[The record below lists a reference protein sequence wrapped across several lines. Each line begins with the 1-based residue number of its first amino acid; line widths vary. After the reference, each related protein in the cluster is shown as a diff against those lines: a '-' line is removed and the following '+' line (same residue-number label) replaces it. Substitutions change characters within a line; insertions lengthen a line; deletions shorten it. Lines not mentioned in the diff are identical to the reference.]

1 MTWGAREI
9 WCALWMCQ
17 CPSEE
22 ASEVFCTTSLPSRDV
37 AILGM
42 LHMLHQH
49 LLPLS
54 CHALPPPS
62 QRQPSHRDLPGKHL
76 FSMQPGQASLSSCT
90 SCLQRLLSLDFVIL
104 ICWASFQCQ
113 QKSIPSSGRSH
124 QSIGNELCKKLC
136 HRHTLSGNR
145 GTLFPQ
151 LTWCDPLALCNVN
164 ILLRAWRRVPL
175 PTLRELWGSLLYILW
190 NLHGAGPDVNV
201 WIRELLQ
208 NSWLFTWFFSC
219 STKAQTRT
227 FGRMILVF
235 LSSVIWYYRMDVE
248 GGQWLASLPNC
259 RETPYHTIYLLHI
272 H

>member
-1 MTWGAREI
+1 MLTVNVSMSLRR
-9 WCALWMCQ
+9 
-17 CPSEE
+17 
-22 ASEVFCTTSLPSRDV
+22 SLPSRDV
-37 AILGM
+37 AILEIA
-42 LHMLHQH
+42 HMLHQH
-49 LLPLS
+49 LLPLR

-62 QRQPSHRDLPGKHL
+62 QRQRSHAEISL

-104 ICWASFQCQ
+104 IRWASFQCQ

-136 HRHTLSGNR
+136 HRHTLWGNR

-151 LTWCDPLALCNVN
+151 LTSCDPLAVCNVN
-164 ILLRAWRRVPL
+164 ILLRAWHRVPL

-190 NLHGAGPDVNV
+190 NLHGAGPDVSV

-219 STKAQTRT
+219 STKAQICI
-227 FGRMILVF
+227 FWKNDASVLDLSQMILQGTW
-235 LSSVIWYYRMDVE
+235 IWRVVND
-248 GGQWLASLPNC
+248 
-259 RETPYHTIYLLHI
+259 
-272 H
+272 